1 MTTDH
6 IATRT
11 ATVRPESVEEVDLI
25 TVLSA
30 DSVSSH
36 PSDDCLTVDGE
47 PKRLDKR
54 LHDLVDL

>member
-25 TVLSA
+25 TVLTS
-30 DSVSSH
+30 DSVSPH
-36 PSDDCLTVDGE
+36 PNDDCLIVDGE
-47 PKRLDKR
+47 PKRLDEQ